1 MLKKIVSLIL
11 LIFILVPFIVSCKDG
26 RIPPETTETK
36 QNNETID
43 TETENETDAPA
54 PQKYICAPVKIDGV
68 AITEY
73 TVIYA
78 EGSKYGKMS
87 AELFA
92 RELEEASG
100 DVVDI
105 APDTTAKG
113 KYEILIGTTNRWE
126 AETISE
132 YYAYKIKAIGS
143 TLMFSG
149 YDKYAVAN
157 AGLGLIDMFVAKNG
171 EVSLDELNIS
181 YSVPNR
187 AEYIE
192 DISKL
197 YMRWSVEWEP
207 DPRMLDFEI
216 KKKAFSS
223 YTNRLLTDAHRAD
236 SDFYPENSIE
246 AVISFYRMG
255 GDVVELDIRATK
267 DNVLVLMHDET
278 LSRTTNADSLKGT
291 TVNGIALPA
300 SVVLTDWTYEQLMQ
314 LNLKEGNGGSTAKIT
329 PFKIA
334 TLTEALKVCKNRMF
348 IKPDKTDC
356 WRIADVNGVL
366 EGNPNIFLYD
376 CMKEADNYDSIILGY
391 GLEPLPAISL
401 QKYIYD
407 NTGVIAYLL
416 LRDFS
421 QSPQTIYGVLKV
433 NAKPNSYAV
442 QVNGQFVL
450 NEEFYKTRYG
460 DAYKYLKGKT
470 MFAGWTIDNV
480 TDNEYCWKKMY
491 ELGYRMI
498 MTNNS
503 LALVKYAATTCGYN

>member
-1 MLKKIVSLIL
+1 MLKKIVSFIL
-11 LIFILVPFIVSCKDG
+11 FVFILVPFIVSCKNEE
-26 RIPPETTETK
+26 RPQKTIETNQKIETA
-36 QNNETID
+36 D
-43 TETENETDAPA
+43 TETDAPEL
-54 PQKYICAPVKIDGV
+54 PQYKCDPVKIEGISIV
-68 AITEY
+68 EY

-78 EGSKYGKMS
+78 ESSKYGKMA
-87 AELFA
+87 AELFV

-100 DVVDI
+100 DVVNI
-105 APDTTAKG
+105 ASDEREKG
-113 KYEILIGTTNRWE
+113 KYEILIGTTNRLD

-132 YYAYKIKAIGS
+132 YYAYKIKVVEDA
-143 TLMFSG
+143 LMFCG

-157 AGLGLIDMFVAKNG
+157 AGLGLIELFIEKNG

-181 YSVPNR
+181 YSLPDR

-278 LSRTTNADSLKGT
+278 LSRTTNADTLKGK
-291 TVNGIALPA
+291 TVNGITLPN

-314 LNLKEGNGGSTAKIT
+314 LSLKEGNGGGTAKLT
-329 PFKIA
+329 PFKVA
-334 TLTEALKVCKNRMF
+334 TLTEALKVCKDRMF

-366 EGNPNIFLYD
+366 DGNPNIFLYD
-376 CMKEADNYDSIILGY
+376 CMKEANNYDSIILGY
-391 GLEPLPAISL
+391 GLEPIPAISL

-407 NTGVIAYLL
+407 NTGVMAYLL
-416 LRDFS
+416 LRDVS
-421 QSPQTIYGVLKV
+421 QSPQTIYGVLKA
-433 NAKPNSYAV
+433 NAMPNSYAV
-442 QVNGQFVL
+442 QVNGHFVL
-450 NEEFYKTRYG
+450 KEEFYKTRYG
-460 DAYKYLKGKT
+460 EAYKYLKGKT

-503 LALVKYAATTCGYN
+503 LDLVKYAATTCGYN